1 MTKCRLAN
9 GRETV
14 RVALRMRLLFSLLG
28 HLLVTFARLAGS
40 GGVRSVVAESLAAKH
55 QLLIMK
61 RSQRRAPNLTS
72 WDRLL
77 LGFYTL
83 LVSPKRM
90 RKMAVIPKASTLVRL
105 HQALVKRKYH
115 LLYGCNRPRRPAPK
129 GPSNELIAA
138 VVEMKRRNPR
148 MGCRKIAEQISSAFG
163 LEINKDVVRRIL
175 IQNYRP
181 APGGDGPSWLSV
193 IGQARDSLWS
203 VDLFRCESILLQSY
217 WVMVVMD
224 IFTRRII
231 GFGVAA
237 ANLDGPSVCRMFN
250 RAIARQSMPRH
261 LSSDHD
267 PLFRF
272 QRWRANLRIL
282 EIDEIKSIP
291 GTPRSHAFIERLIGT
306 IRREYLDQTLF
317 WNQGDLERKLDS
329 YLVYYNRHRC
339 HSGLAGITPAQR
351 SGAPAHPIVNL
362 DSYRWRKHCHGL
374 FQTPAAA

>member
-1 MTKCRLAN
+1 MK
-9 GRETV
+9 V
-14 RVALRMRLLFSLLG
+14 LFPLLG
-28 HLLVTFARLAGS
+28 HLLVTLARLAS
-40 GGVRSVVAESLAAKH
+40 PGGVRAVVAESLAVKH

-61 RSQRRAPNLTS
+61 RSQRRAPDLTAL
-72 WDRLL
+72 DRLM

-83 LVSPKRM
+83 LVSLKRV
-90 RKMAVIPKASTLVRL
+90 RKMAVITKPSTLLRL
-105 HQALVKRKYH
+105 HRVLVKHKYH
-115 LLYGCNRPRRPAPK
+115 LLYGSQRTRRPGPK
-129 GPSNELIAA
+129 GRSSELIAA
-138 VVEMKRRNPR
+138 VIEMKRRNPR

-163 LEINKDVVRRIL
+163 LEINQDVVRRIL
-175 IQNYRP
+175 IQHYRP
-181 APGGDGPSWLSV
+181 APGGAGPSWLSV

-237 ANLDGPSVCRMFN
+237 ANLDGPGVCRMFN
-250 RAIARQSMPRH
+250 RAIARQSMPKH

-272 QRWRANLRIL
+272 QRWLANLRIL

-291 GTPRSHAFIERLIGT
+291 GTPRSHPFIERLIGT

-329 YLVYYNRHRC
+329 YEVYYNRYRC
-339 HSGLAGITPAQR
+339 HTGLAGITPAQR
-351 SGAPAHPIVNL
+351 GGAPVHPIANL
-362 DSYRWRKHCHGL
+362 DSYRWRKHCNGL
-374 FQTPAAA
+374 FETPAAA

>member
-1 MTKCRLAN
+1 MECRLAIV
-9 GRETV
+9 RETV
-14 RVALRMRLLFSLLG
+14 RVPLRMMRLLFPLLG
-28 HLLVTFARLAGS
+28 HLLVTLARLAGR
-40 GGVRSVVAESLAAKH
+40 GGVRSVVAESLAVKH
-55 QLLIMK
+55 QLLIMQ

-83 LVSPKRM
+83 LVSPKRR
-90 RKMAVIPKASTLVRL
+90 RKMAVIPTASTLLRL

-115 LLYGCNRPRRPAPK
+115 LLYSSPRPRRPGPK
-129 GPSNELIAA
+129 GPSRELIAA
-138 VVEMKRRNPR
+138 VVEMKRRNPP
-148 MGCRKIAEQISSAFG
+148 MGCRKIAEQMVSAFG
-163 LEINKDVVRRIL
+163 LAINKDVVRRIL
-175 IQNYRP
+175 IQHYRP
-181 APGGDGPSWLSV
+181 APGGNGPSWLSV

-250 RAIARQSMPRH
+250 RAIARQHMPKH

-282 EIDEIKSIP
+282 EVDEIKTIP
-291 GTPRSHAFIERLIGT
+291 NTPRSHAFVERLIGT

-329 YLVYYNRHRC
+329 YEVYYNRYRC
-339 HSGLAGITPAQR
+339 HTGLAGITPAQR
-351 SGAPAHPIVNL
+351 GGTPAHPIANL
-362 DSYRWRKHCHGL
+362 DSYRWRPHCNGL